1 MRPKQKKKPT
11 VFLARPSF
19 SLLLIFDL
27 PFFSLP
33 LPPPPR
39 PPQLRNVSPGP
50 RQPPTVVLVHG
61 ILGSRR
67 NLAGFAN
74 RLLEGFPH
82 WQALLVD
89 LRCHGGSARCRPTSE
104 PSSEDGVAS
113 AASDV
118 LALLQ
123 HLKLFP
129 EVLIG
134 HSFGGKVVMS
144 MADQFGRKFG
154 GAALPR
160 NVHVWVLDALP
171 GEVRG
176 DGPADSL
183 ADHPARLLDCLR
195 ALPTP
200 LSSRSE
206 LQTALTRAGFSVGV
220 ARWAATNLAPLEEGD
235 QSRLGWSVDLDG
247 ISAMYDSYEKE
258 SLWEFLEN
266 PAPGV
271 DVSFVRAA
279 RSEYRWAGNDQ
290 KRIQAAGHG
299 VHLLPGAGHWVH
311 AENPDGLFE
320 LLAPSFGAQPDL
332 HVLRAR
338 PGSPGLI

>member
-1 MRPKQKKKPT
+1 MT
-11 VFLARPSF
+11 
-19 SLLLIFDL
+19 
-27 PFFSLP
+27 
-33 LPPPPR
+33 
-39 PPQLRNVSPGP
+39 
-50 RQPPTVVLVHG
+50 
-61 ILGSRR
+61 
-67 NLAGFAN
+67 
-74 RLLEGFPH
+74 
-82 WQALLVD
+82 
-89 LRCHGGSARCRPTSE
+89 
-104 PSSEDGVAS
+104 S
-113 AASDV
+113 AAADV

-176 DGPADSL
+176 DGPEDSL
-183 ADHPARLLDCLR
+183 ADHPRRLVDCLR

-200 LSSRSE
+200 LSSRNE
-206 LQTALTRAGFSVGV
+206 LQSALTRAGFSVGV

-235 QSRLGWSVDLDG
+235 QSRLGWAVDLEG
-247 ISAMYDSYEKE
+247 IAAMYDSYETE
-258 SLWEFLEN
+258 SLWEFLEC

-279 RSEYRWAGNDQ
+279 RSEYRWAGGDA

-320 LLAPSFGAQPDL
+320 LLAPSFGAAPDL
-332 HVLRAR
+332 HVRRASP
-338 PGSPGLI
+338 PGSPGIV